1 MPLKNWVPKPSEIG
15 REALIVIGGA
25 LLAALIVGQFPSLK
39 DWIKAQWLDTPR

>member
-1 MPLKNWVPKPSEIG
+1 MKIPAIIPNPSEIG

-25 LLAALIVGQFPSLK
+25 LLAALIVGQFPSIK